1 MNEKTRKKI
10 LELHKK
16 GLTAYEIAKRL
27 SVSYGGV
34 RYVTDP
40 AFREY
45 MSQAHKKYF
54 AELKGTPEAQTPPGH
69 SNITQ
74 EDIEWLSQHRQRIEK
89 SSRILKGAGVF
100 FYCFVLAFAITAFF
114 ILIADSFALIFVA
127 FVAAAFVAAAI
138 LIAFTPAF
146 LAPDKYVGEAV
157 IGSIGGL
164 IVGVAITLIYIA
176 PIVSVMQYPIT
187 LQVFYPNHPNM
198 TITQNCTGFTT
209 SESGYLNGQ
218 PINPKNTT
226 QCNLP
231 ASMIDNYGIDPFNCN
246 ITGKNITCTT
256 SLLDSASL
264 LGASTNITWSGTI
277 LNVSKR

>member
-74 EDIEWLSQHRQRIEK
+74 EDIEWLSQHRQRIDHRNK
-89 SSRILKGAGVF
+89 ALKRTAVFVFYSVAAYAIFAVLFAIFSIITYLSLSGAALFAVISCFAIGFAGASIPSGFEGEALIGVF
-100 FYCFVLAFAITAFF
+100 LGVIIGLMLA
-114 ILIADSFALIFVA
+114 
-127 FVAAAFVAAAI
+127 
-138 LIAFTPAF
+138 
-146 LAPDKYVGEAV
+146 
-157 IGSIGGL
+157 
-164 IVGVAITLIYIA
+164 
-176 PIVSVMQYPIT
+176 
-187 LQVFYPNHPNM
+187 
-198 TITQNCTGFTT
+198 
-209 SESGYLNGQ
+209 
-218 PINPKNTT
+218 
-226 QCNLP
+226 
-231 ASMIDNYGIDPFNCN
+231 
-246 ITGKNITCTT
+246 
-256 SLLDSASL
+256 LL
-264 LGASTNITWSGTI
+264 
-277 LNVSKR
+277 

>member
-89 SSRILKGAGVF
+89 SSRILKRAGVF
-100 FYCFVLAFAITAFF
+100 FYY
-114 ILIADSFALIFVA
+114 FALASAVSAAVVLVFTSFIFLLVFA
-127 FVAAAFVAAAI
+127 VFAAAFIFAMVS
-138 LIAFTPAF
+138 T
-146 LAPDKYVGEAV
+146 PDKYAREFVFGV
-157 IGSIGGL
+157 ISGAIIGII
-164 IVGVAITLIYIA
+164 IVVIYIA
-176 PIVSVMQYPIT
+176 PMVSVAIYPVSMQ
-187 LQVFYPNHPNM
+187 VSYPNHPNI

-218 PINPKNTT
+218 PINPQNTT
-226 QCNLP
+226 ECNLP
-231 ASMIDNYGIDPFNCN
+231 QSMAQYEYNPFNCN
-246 ITGKNITCTT
+246 ISGKNITCTAA
-256 SLLDSASL
+256 LDE
-264 LGASTNITWSGTI
+264 NVTWKGTI
-277 LNVSKR
+277 LNISKR

>member
-74 EDIEWLSQHRQRIEK
+74 EDIEWLSQHRQSVEHR
-89 SSRILKGAGVF
+89 SRILKGIGV
-100 FYCFVLAFAITAFF
+100 YAIYLIIVSAFASALTAY
-114 ILIADSFALIFVA
+114 IATALIAINATATLFLITVFLIGLIMA
-127 FVAAAFVAAAI
+127 FVSVI
-138 LIAFTPAF
+138 T
-146 LAPDKYVGEAV
+146 PDKYIKEGV
-157 IGSIGGL
+157 IGIISGFIVGIALAL
-164 IVGVAITLIYIA
+164 IV
-176 PIVSVMQYPIT
+176 
-187 LQVFYPNHPNM
+187 
-198 TITQNCTGFTT
+198 
-209 SESGYLNGQ
+209 
-218 PINPKNTT
+218 
-226 QCNLP
+226 
-231 ASMIDNYGIDPFNCN
+231 
-246 ITGKNITCTT
+246 
-256 SLLDSASL
+256 
-264 LGASTNITWSGTI
+264 I
-277 LNVSKR
+277 L